1 MFVYRTI
8 ILTLPPALDI
18 FSISWLSVWSQS
30 LQSSFAEIEIP
41 RQLNVPPA
49 AKILGIS
56 PQVGTVATIS
66 NRCIEKRCNKVL
78 TFLCF
83 CAHDL

>member
-8 ILTLPPALDI
+8 ILTLPPGLDI

-49 AKILGIS
+49 QRVLGIS
-56 PQVGTVATIS
+56 PQVNTTPCKKLNIPFQAIDEE
-66 NRCIEKRCNKVL
+66 NFN
-78 TFLCF
+78 
-83 CAHDL
+83 